1 MVVFQDDPKVNHCLG
16 IFGLSMYTHE
26 RDLRDIFSR
35 YGPVE
40 DIQVVYDHQTGRSRG
55 FAFVYM
61 RNEDDAMEVIYH

>member
-1 MVVFQDDPKVNHCLG
+1 
-16 IFGLSMYTHE
+16 MYTHE
-26 RDLRDIFSR
+26 RDLRDIFGR

-61 RNEDDAMEVIYH
+61 RNQDDAMEVNSGN